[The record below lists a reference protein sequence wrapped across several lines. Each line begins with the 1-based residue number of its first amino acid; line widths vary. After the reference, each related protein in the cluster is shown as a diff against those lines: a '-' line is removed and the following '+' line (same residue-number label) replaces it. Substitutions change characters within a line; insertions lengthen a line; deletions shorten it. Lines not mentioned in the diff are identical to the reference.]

1 MSAVQTVLVFLV
13 APVAITAILT
23 MLVFGPGAAKAPR
36 YRPGRDWTH
45 EPVWYAPHPA
55 ALRTPVAEQVTERAA
70 LTSGS
75 PAPAPART
83 DTAAGGA
90 GATW

>member
-13 APVAITAILT
+13 APLAITAILS
-23 MLVFGPGAAKAPR
+23 MFAFGPGAAKTPR
-36 YRPGRDWTH
+36 YRPGRAWAH

-55 ALRTPVAEQVTERAA
+55 ALRTPAAEQVTERAA

-75 PAPAPART
+75 PAPTRA